1 MLYDFVIWAGRR
13 CTLSR
18 SRIGVMVHRRIVNV
32 MAHGRSRSAAHRA
45 APAPP
50 AVHQR
55 RVTTLPAACRTG
67 AAPRPAS
74 RRTRARTRP
83 PVLARRA
90 HAPAGPRW
98 LGLARDET
106 RTSAGSWRLLVYP
119 GHALVTRYRAAPG
132 LDATT
137 ARVRLVRAPG
147 ERERLD
153 LVGRRELTIRLGP
166 GPGALPSSYRSIYT
180 LSRSRRS
187 NMQPA
192 RDHLNSITVVCASP
206 RRAAPL
212 RLHRPHVARVYRT
225 TGPPH
230 TLFN

>member
-13 CTLSR
+13 SVRVDCRLASASCLHR
-18 SRIGVMVHRRIVNV
+18 SVW
-32 MAHGRSRSAAHRA
+32 HGRSRSAAHRA

-67 AAPRPAS
+67 AAPAPGLVA
-74 RRTRARTRP
+74 P

-90 HAPAGPRW
+90 GTRRGPRW
-98 LGLARDET
+98 LPRARRDAHERRILAPPRLP
-106 RTSAGSWRLLVYP
+106 GS
-119 GHALVTRYRAAPG
+119 RATAPRPVS
-132 LDATT
+132 TPRPR
-137 ARVRLVRAPG
+137 RVRAGPASGTV
-147 ERERLD
+147 ERFRL
-153 LVGRRELTIRLGP
+153 
-166 GPGALPSSYRSIYT
+166 YRSIYT

-225 TGPPH
+225 TGDHRTHYLIKSRSEPKRPPRG
-230 TLFN
+230 

>member
-1 MLYDFVIWAGRR
+1 MLYDFVIWAGPAGV
-13 CTLSR
+13 LS
-18 SRIGVMVHRRIVNV
+18 SRQVGVMLHRSVW
-32 MAHGRSRSAAHRA
+32 HGRSRSAAHRA

-67 AAPRPAS
+67 AAPAGP
-74 RRTRARTRP
+74 RTRP

-90 HAPAGPRW
+90 RERAGVR
-98 LGLARDET
+98 GGCLARDET

-119 GHALVTRYRAAPG
+119 GHALPRRARSRRHDHGAG
-132 LDATT
+132 T
-137 ARVRLVRAPG
+137 ARTGAR
-147 ERERLD
+147 RERD
-153 LVGRRELTIRLGP
+153 G
-166 GPGALPSSYRSIYT
+166 GALPSLSIYLYT

-225 TGPPH
+225 TGDHRTHYLIKSRSEPKRPPRG
-230 TLFN
+230 

>member
-1 MLYDFVIWAGRR
+1 MGRTPVYYAPR
-13 CTLSR
+13 LG
-18 SRIGVMVHRRIVNV
+18 IGVMLHRSVW
-32 MAHGRSRSAAHRA
+32 HGRSRSAAHRA

-67 AAPRPAS
+67 AAPAPGLVRPSS
-74 RRTRARTRP
+74 RVAPERAGVR
-83 PVLARRA
+83 
-90 HAPAGPRW
+90 G
-98 LGLARDET
+98 GCLARDET

-119 GHALVTRYRAAPG
+119 GHALPRRARSRRHDHGAG
-132 LDATT
+132 T
-137 ARVRLVRAPG
+137 ARTPY
-147 ERERLD
+147 
-153 LVGRRELTIRLGP
+153 GRPARRDG
-166 GPGALPSSYRSIYT
+166 GALPSLSIYLYT

-225 TGPPH
+225 TGDHRTHYLIKSRSEPKRPPRG
-230 TLFN
+230 

>member
-1 MLYDFVIWAGRR
+1 MGRTPVYCR
-13 CTLSR
+13 LASASCLHR
-18 SRIGVMVHRRIVNV
+18 SVW
-32 MAHGRSRSAAHRA
+32 HGRSRSAAHRA

-67 AAPRPAS
+67 AAPAPADSSARPRAS
-74 RRTRARTRP
+74 RRNAPGSEVAASRATRRARAPDLGASSSTR
-83 PVLARRA
+83 
-90 HAPAGPRW
+90 
-98 LGLARDET
+98 
-106 RTSAGSWRLLVYP
+106 
-119 GHALVTRYRAAPG
+119 VTRYRAAPG

-137 ARVRLVRAPG
+137 TARVRRVRRTGA
-147 ERERLD
+147 
-153 LVGRRELTIRLGP
+153 RRGGTVD
-166 GPGALPSSYRSIYT
+166 ALPSLSIYLYT

-225 TGPPH
+225 TGDHRTHYLIKSRSEPKRPPRG
-230 TLFN
+230 

>member
-1 MLYDFVIWAGRR
+1 MGRTGRR
-13 CTLSR
+13 WRYCRLG
-18 SRIGVMVHRRIVNV
+18 IGVMLHRSVW
-32 MAHGRSRSAAHRA
+32 HGRSRSAAHRA

-67 AAPRPAS
+67 AAPAPADSSARPRAS
-74 RRTRARTRP
+74 RPGTR
-83 PVLARRA
+83 RRVR
-90 HAPAGPRW
+90 G
-98 LGLARDET
+98 GCLARDET

-119 GHALVTRYRAAPG
+119 GHALPRRARSRRHDHGAG
-132 LDATT
+132 T
-137 ARVRLVRAPG
+137 ARTGARRA
-147 ERERLD
+147 
-153 LVGRRELTIRLGP
+153 GRWS
-166 GPGALPSSYRSIYT
+166 AVPSSLSIYLYT
-180 LSRSRRS
+180 LSRSGRS

-225 TGPPH
+225 TGDHRTHYLIKSRSEPKRPPRG
-230 TLFN
+230 